1 MLERIRKVDNLSSL
15 GLECYSCTPLD
26 ALCWT
31 NAFVPFLITQHGAIE
46 LSNPTCNTYTD
57 QGSNTTTDLCL

>member
-15 GLECYSCTPLD
+15 GLECCSWSPLD

-31 NAFVPFLITQHGAIE
+31 NAFVPFLITQHGAIK
-46 LSNPTCNTYTD
+46 LNNPTCNAYTD